1 MKKLPHS
8 ALFGT
13 RLAPVRALV
22 FVALVLVISWLAFS
36 PAPPRGASLG
46 WDKANHASAFAALMV
61 SGRLAWPRLP
71 WRALALGLLAYGGAI
86 ELIQTQLPPREGDWL
101 DLLADAVGL
110 GLGTV
115 VMNALR
121 RGLGAK

>member
-1 MKKLPHS
+1 MKRLLHS
-8 ALFGT
+8 ALYGSP
-13 RLAPVRALV
+13 LAPLRAFV
-22 FVALVLVISWLAFS
+22 FVALVVVISWLAFS
-36 PAPPRGASLG
+36 PAPPPGASLG

-61 SGRLAWPRLP
+61 TGRLAGPRLS
-71 WRALALGLLAYGGAI
+71 WRVLALGLLAYGGAI

-110 GLGTV
+110 GLGTAV
-115 VMNALR
+115 AIALR

>member
-1 MKKLPHS
+1 MNKLLNS

-13 RLAPVRALV
+13 RLAPLRALV
-22 FVALVLVISWLAFS
+22 FVALVIVISWLAFS
-36 PAPPRGASLG
+36 PAPPPGASLG

-61 SGRLAWPRLP
+61 SGRLAWPRLS
-71 WRALALGLLAYGGAI
+71 WRTLIIGLLAYGGAI

-101 DLLADAVGL
+101 DLLADTVGL
-110 GLGTV
+110 GLGTLV
-115 VMNALR
+115 FLGLR

>member
-1 MKKLPHS
+1 MNKLLHS
-8 ALFGT
+8 VLFGP
-13 RLAPVRALV
+13 RLAPLRTLV
-22 FVALVLVISWLAFS
+22 FVALVLIISWLAFS
-36 PAPPRGASLG
+36 PAPPPGASLG

-71 WRALALGLLAYGGAI
+71 WRTLALGLLAYGGAI

-110 GLGTV
+110 TIGTAVAV
-115 VMNALR
+115 VLR
-121 RGLGAK
+121 RGLGPK